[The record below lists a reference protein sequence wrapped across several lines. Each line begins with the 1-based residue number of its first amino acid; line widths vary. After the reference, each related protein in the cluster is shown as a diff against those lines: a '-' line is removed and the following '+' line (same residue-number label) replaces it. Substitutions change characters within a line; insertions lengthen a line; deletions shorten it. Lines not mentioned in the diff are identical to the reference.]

1 MKTQCSWADK
11 KYIHLLKV
19 ITLLVAGA
27 QMQALPG
34 AHPGQVAGMPAGLAA
49 QQAGLAGLTGA
60 QLAGL
65 SAQQVMIKTILEI
78 KCIVW

>member
-1 MKTQCSWADK
+1 
-11 KYIHLLKV
+11 
-19 ITLLVAGA
+19 
-27 QMQALPG
+27 MQALPG

-65 SAQQVMIKTILEI
+65 SAQQVMIETILEI